1 MQERAQALREDQW
14 LTPTL
19 KELVVKIGIVPF
31 FRYSAGVVPWSKT
44 YHHHVADSVQTGIDP
59 SSMDSTPIAVDKEHG
74 GRECPSAIEEWI
86 RAVLDTLDQ
95 CLSLPGE
102 IANIV
107 TAYLQ
112 NCHSCRIL
120 V

>member
-44 YHHHVADSVQTGIDP
+44 EL
-59 SSMDSTPIAVDKEHG
+59 EH
-74 GRECPSAIEEWI
+74 ITTMW
-86 RAVLDTLDQ
+86 L
-95 CLSLPGE
+95 
-102 IANIV
+102 
-107 TAYLQ
+107 TAYKQ
-112 NCHSCRIL
+112 AWTPA
-120 V
+120 